1 VDNANLEEYIELV
14 LEHTLGTGIKRQ
26 AEAFKEG
33 FSMIFSIKDMRIFA
47 PEELGLLLGNADE
60 DWSRESESFVALRTL
75 VLIGSH

>member
-1 VDNANLEEYIELV
+1 MIDVDNSNLEEYIDLV
-14 LEHTLGTGIKRQ
+14 LEHTLGEGVRQQ

-60 DWSRESESFVALRTL
+60 DWSKESEF
-75 VLIGSH
+75 